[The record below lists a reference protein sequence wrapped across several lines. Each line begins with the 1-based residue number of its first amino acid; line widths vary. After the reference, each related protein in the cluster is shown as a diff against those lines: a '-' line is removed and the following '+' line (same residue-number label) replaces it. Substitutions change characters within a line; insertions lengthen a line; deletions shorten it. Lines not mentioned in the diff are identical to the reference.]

1 MTSPTVPAMCFV
13 VGNIL
18 KQIPQVP
25 NWTIPVVLPFAGA
38 ILAVAMNAWNPN
50 YAFTGFMEGA
60 SAVGFNE
67 LASRTIKATLTKET
81 K

>member
-38 ILAVAMNAWNPN
+38 VFSVMLNGWNPA
-50 YAFTGFMEGA
+50 YIFEGMIA
-60 SAVGFNE
+60 GAAAVGGNE
-67 LASRTIKATLTKET
+67 ASSRLIKATLNK
-81 K
+81 